1 MSAKATK
8 VTLTSDTI
16 EGTLYI
22 NGQVVVGRCSLTVPR
37 MEVSA
42 NQYSSHSER
51 EQFLI
56 DKALELNPDLVLMRA
71 GKLFGQDTKDAAH
84 D

>member
-1 MSAKATK
+1 MSAKATQ
-8 VTLTSDTI
+8 VTLSGDTMQ
-16 EGTLYI
+16 GTLYI
-22 NGQVVVGRCSLTVPR
+22 NGQVVVGVCSLTVPR
-37 MEVSA
+37 MKVNAQQCASQ
-42 NQYSSHSER
+42 NER

-71 GKLFGQDTKDAAH
+71 GKLFGQDTKDAAN